1 MNQQSIGTENAIALG
16 NTGWHNLV
24 TPELAVLMQL
34 NIAELCIPTFLE
46 FQRLTEIALN
56 RLVFTH
62 EFADP
67 ELLLN
72 ELVNIH
78 FPQLRQH

>member
-1 MNQQSIGTENAIALG
+1 MKQQSIGRENAIALG
-16 NTGWHNLV
+16 NTGWHQYL
-24 TPELAVLMQL
+24 TPELVVLIQL
-34 NIAELCIPTFLE
+34 NTEELAIPTFSE

-72 ELVNIH
+72 ELVNLH

>member
-1 MNQQSIGTENAIALG
+1 MKPRSIGTENAIALG

-34 NIAELCIPTFLE
+34 NIEKLCIPTFSE
-46 FQRLTEIALN
+46 FQRLAEIALN
-56 RLVFTH
+56 RPVFTH
-62 EFADP
+62 EFAEP
-67 ELLLN
+67 ELLLS

-78 FPQLRQH
+78 FPQLRQL